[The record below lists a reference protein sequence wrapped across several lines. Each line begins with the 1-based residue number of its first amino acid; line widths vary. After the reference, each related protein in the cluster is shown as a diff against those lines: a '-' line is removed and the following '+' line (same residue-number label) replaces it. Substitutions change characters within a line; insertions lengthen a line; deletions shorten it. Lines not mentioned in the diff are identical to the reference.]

1 MKTEFKFTK
10 GKWTSIKPEG
20 SNGFC
25 YVDSGSTSLGSLA
38 TCYNGSFEHKDESA
52 YNAKLISCAPE
63 LLEALNESIT
73 LLYGTTEFEV
83 LENYR
88 KKINDFEQLITKA
101 TTI

>member
-1 MKTEFKFTK
+1 MENTK
-10 GKWTSIKPEG
+10 WEVKITSD
-20 SNGFC
+20 SNGFVNIMSEDLNIATF
-25 YVDSGSTSLGSLA
+25 YGGFERTIPNARLA
-38 TCYNGSFEHKDESA
+38 V
-52 YNAKLISCAPE
+52 CAPE